1 MVLQGFQRNTLAEC
15 HDAVRIQASGNAY
28 PVPLLMAVLAPM
40 LEVVQKHVDKRKPVI
55 RKLESEAA
63 VATCAK
69 FMKHMHK
76 FKTSGARSNTKN
88 KKKTTKAY
96 KNTKNKNN
104 VKKKKPAR
112 RKVAV
117 KKVAVKK
124 AMKKCAKNKKPTQ
137 SYRWISSSSS

>member
-15 HDAVRIQASGNAY
+15 HDAVRIQAPGNAY

-55 RKLESEAA
+55 RNLESEAA

-104 VKKKKPAR
+104 VKKKPAR

-124 AMKKCAKNKKPTQ
+124 AMKKCAKKKKPTQ